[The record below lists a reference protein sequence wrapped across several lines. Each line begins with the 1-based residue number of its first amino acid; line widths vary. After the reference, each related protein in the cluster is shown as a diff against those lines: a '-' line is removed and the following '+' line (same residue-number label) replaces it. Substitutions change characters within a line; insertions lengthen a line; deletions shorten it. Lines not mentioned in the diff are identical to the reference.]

1 MSVNKYQIFTLLT
14 VISLLWSVSCNSRI
28 AGKTIYS
35 HDPPSDNDSTVSQFA
50 IRIDTSDILIL
61 SPSTGVQFYRDGIL
75 FLSSS
80 KYERKMVPG
89 HISFGKVEAYYR
101 AITDTLKKRN
111 KIFAP
116 KETFNYPCEAVTFS
130 RDFNTMYFT
139 KYSEKYGKEKIYM
152 AEYKEKKKKK
162 AYWETG
168 NEPLEFCRDSNSYM
182 HPALSDDGLTMIFS
196 SDRENSEGGMDLFIS
211 RNLNGSWTEPT
222 NAGKHVNTKE
232 NEVFPFLDSKGNL
245 FFSSNGHYGYGGYDI
260 FMCYYDGNSWEPALN
275 LGSRINSAYDEF
287 AFTMEKKY
295 GHTAFFSIKK
305 YKPAHSVQLMKLD
318 LDPSSDVSFSRHLSD
333 ELYLAAM
340 SDDHPPPFISGIS
353 EKNKKT
359 KKIDVPLLSI
369 LLIIREGNKDTV
381 VPDKMKEDKDRDN
394 KLNIEKGTEPE
405 SILATEKVKELE
417 TGEPAKLNNSQGTEK
432 KTESDNIVMLSKEN
446 MAVKASDQSLEES
459 KLMVKKEIDFKN
471 ELNTRD
477 IIEYKVQFLSTVKPL
492 KKFDLLDLDG
502 VKYDVNEYFYKREY
516 RYTVG
521 NFSSASSA
529 RQLQHACQRAGYRD
543 AFVAAFKNGKRCLD
557 IELFIEK

>member
-35 HDPPSDNDSTVSQFA
+35 HDPPSDNDSTDSQFT

-61 SPSTGVQFYRDGIL
+61 PPSTGVQFYRDGIL

-101 AITDTLKKRN
+101 AINDTLKKRH

-116 KETFNYPCEAVTFS
+116 AETFNYPCEAVTFS
-130 RDFNTMYFT
+130 GDFNIMYFT
-139 KYSEKYGKEKIYM
+139 KYSEKYGKEKIYR
-152 AEYKEKKKKK
+152 AEYKEKKKK
-162 AYWETG
+162 AYWETA

-182 HPALSDDGLTMIFS
+182 HPALSDDGLMMIFS

-211 RNLNGSWTEPT
+211 HYLNGSWTEPS
-222 NAGKHVNTKE
+222 NAGKHINTKE
-232 NEVFPFLDSKGNL
+232 NEVFPFLDDKGNL
-245 FFSSNGHYGYGGYDI
+245 FFSSNGHNGYGGYDI
-260 FMCYYDGNSWEPALN
+260 FMCHYDGNSWEHALN
-275 LGSRINSAYDEF
+275 PGSRINSANDEF
-287 AFTMEKKY
+287 AFTMEKKN

-305 YKPAHSVQLMKLD
+305 YKPVHSVQLMKLD
-318 LDPSSDVSFSRHLSD
+318 LDPSYDKSFSKHLSD
-333 ELYLAAM
+333 ELYLAALA
-340 SDDHPPPFISGIS
+340 DDHSPAFISGTP
-353 EKNKKT
+353 EKNVNV

-369 LLIIREGNKDTV
+369 LLIIREGDKDTV
-381 VPDKMKEDKDRDN
+381 EPDKMKEDKGRDN
-394 KLNIEKGTEPE
+394 TVKAEKVTEPDN
-405 SILATEKVKELE
+405 ILASEEAAELE
-417 TGEPAKLNNSQGTEK
+417 TEKLAKLNNSQETEK
-432 KTESDNIVMLSKEN
+432 EAEIDNIVMFRKEN
-446 MAVKASDQSLEES
+446 MEMKANDQGLEET
-459 KLMVKKEIDFKN
+459 KLMVKKEVDFKN
-471 ELNTRD
+471 DLNTD
-477 IIEYKVQFLSTVKPL
+477 DKIEYKVQFLSTVKPL
-492 KKFDLLDLDG
+492 KKFDLLHLDG

-521 NFSSASSA
+521 NFSSAASA
-529 RQLQHACQRAGYRD
+529 RQLQHACQRAGYTD